1 MAIHV
6 VDAATRTPLDT
17 APSLFRCMSL
27 AAHSTYVGL
36 AWQNIWLLIRRLLA
50 YETSVEI
57 PALAVPGWIETLAK
71 PPQETALHTAPGRI
85 DRL

>member
-6 VDAATRTPLDT
+6 VDAATRTPLNT
-17 APSLFRCMSL
+17 ALSLFRCMSL
-27 AAHSTYVGL
+27 AAHNTYVGSG
-36 AWQNIWLLIRRLLA
+36 WQNIWLLIRRMLA

-71 PPQETALHTAPGRI
+71 PPQETALQLAPRRI